1 MKKQLLL
8 IVLVLS
14 MVAVACGSD
23 DGEELPTRVESV
35 VTPTTDE
42 SPRIGPDSGLPPTF
56 TPAPTEPVATALPV
70 GEAGTAGTEG
80 QETYTVQAGDTLA
93 EIAAAFGVTLDA
105 LVEANNIENVD
116 VIEVGQVLIIPR

>member
-23 DGEELPTRVESV
+23 DGGELPTRVESV

-42 SPRIGPDSGLPPTF
+42 SPRIGPDNGLPATF
-56 TPAPTEPVATALPV
+56 TPAPTEPVPTALPV
-70 GEAGTAGTEG
+70 GEGGTAGTEG
-80 QETYTVQAGDTLA
+80 QETYIVQAGDTLA
-93 EIAAAFGVTLDA
+93 EIAAAFNVTLDA